1 MKMPAL
7 LLILFTLA
15 SCGSPDSEAPAS
27 DASSGPADK
36 PTIAR
41 DGGDIYRAAVEHPDR
56 SDADRDRDA
65 NRQPAAVL
73 KFVGIRPGMQ
83 VLDLFSGGG
92 YYAELLARVVGN
104 DGKVSAHNNQA
115 YLGFAGD
122 EIEARYRDGRLSNV
136 ETLMAENNELSL
148 PAESYD
154 AITLIL
160 TYHDFYLAD
169 PDNGW
174 PAIDAEK
181 LRAELFKGLKPGG
194 VVGLIDHSA
203 PDGAPSSTG
212 GDTHRIDQ
220 AIVVAEMVASGF
232 VLDAS
237 SDLLRNAEDDREK
250 SAFDPSIRGRTD
262 RFMLRFR
269 KPE

>member
-7 LLILFTLA
+7 LLLLFTLA
-15 SCGSPDSEAPAS
+15 SCGSSDSGAPAS
-27 DASSGPADK
+27 DATSGPAVMASD
-36 PTIAR
+36 A
-41 DGGDIYRAAVEHPDR
+41 DIYRAAVEHADR
-56 SDADRDRDA
+56 SAGDRDRDA

-73 KFVGIRPGMQ
+73 EFVGIRPGMQ
-83 VLDLFSGGG
+83 VLDLYSGGG
-92 YYAELLARVVGN
+92 YYAELLARTVGD

-122 EIEARYRDGRLSNV
+122 EIEARYQGGRLPNV

-148 PAESYD
+148 TADAYD
-154 AITLIL
+154 AITMVL
-160 TYHDFYLAD
+160 TYHDFYLEDA
-169 PDNGW
+169 DNGW
-174 PAIDAEK
+174 PAIDAAK

-203 PDGAPSSTG
+203 PDGSPASTG
-212 GDTHRIDQ
+212 GDTHRIDE
-220 AIVVAEMVASGF
+220 AIVVDEMTASGF
-232 VLDAS
+232 VLEAS
-237 SDLLRNAEDDREK
+237 SDLLRNADDDREK